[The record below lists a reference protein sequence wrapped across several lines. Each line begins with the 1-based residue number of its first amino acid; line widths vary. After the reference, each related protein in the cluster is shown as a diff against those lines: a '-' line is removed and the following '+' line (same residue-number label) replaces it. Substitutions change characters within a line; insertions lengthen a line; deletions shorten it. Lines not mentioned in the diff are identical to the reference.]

1 MEEQTL
7 WIISTLAAGT
17 LVGVFFKMKPGFGPM
32 NLRVVGIVLVAFLS
46 SILAISHPDTLNAA
60 MGILGAIAGY
70 LFGATDKEKSSP
82 EGSVADA
89 SNSTFGDNAKV
100 AGRDINETINNIQ
113 GQLQALGNLV
123 SKEGAKIDSIVA
135 YQHELQ
141 HVAFEYLLNTIY
153 ERSVSDVQE
162 AISRVVSTW
171 ESQGWSLVGLTSDY
185 QGMDGIFLLFK
196 RPSSEGGAGIQ
207 IFHGSQM
214 SLVK

>member
-17 LVGVFFKMKPGFGPM
+17 LLGVFFKMKPGFGPM

-70 LFGATDKEKSSP
+70 LFGSTEKEKTTP

-135 YQHELQ
+135 YQQDLQ
-141 HVAFEYLLNTIY
+141 HGAFEYLLNTIY
-153 ERSVSDVQE
+153 ERSMKDTQQ
-162 AISRVVSTW
+162 AISKVVSTW
-171 ESQGWSLVGLTSDY
+171 ALQGWSLVGLTSDY

-196 RPSSEGGAGIQ
+196 RPSSDANMGVQ
-207 IFHGSQM
+207 IFHGSKM
-214 SLVK
+214 SHVE